1 MNATPELHDVAHA
14 NEVIARNPAVP
25 LEQILNHPN
34 KRWVPE
40 AKQHLNDLIAQST
53 AAAAPA
59 TSTSEPVATDSAIQS
74 FVDPLPKVPQRLKEK
89 MNWVLWKLAQ
99 VNGKVTKIPYKL
111 DFQTRAASTRPD
123 EWSDYKSAVEKIMSE
138 GGVTEKQGI
147 GRVVQKDE
155 RVVGFDLDGCRD
167 PQTGAIAQWAED
179 IVEAVN
185 SYCEITPSKTG
196 IRLWVVGD
204 LPP

>member
-1 MNATPELHDVAHA
+1 MLAPKAAVPHAAVLNSPEKKLGPGAKPGLKKLNSQATAGATPA
-14 NEVIARNPAVP
+14 I
-25 LEQILNHPN
+25 
-34 KRWVPE
+34 
-40 AKQHLNDLIAQST
+40 
-53 AAAAPA
+53 
-59 TSTSEPVATDSAIQS
+59 TSTSEPVATDTTIQS

-99 VNGKVTKIPYKL
+99 INGKVTKIPYKL

-167 PQTGAIAQWAED
+167 SQTGAIAQWAED

-185 SYCEITPSKTG
+185 SY
-196 IRLWVVGD
+196 
-204 LPP
+204 